1 MKKNIEKETNP
12 TFNRFKNNLLK
23 WKDSKD
29 RVKIIF
35 QLISIFLSILIMI
48 LCSLISYDSEV
59 SKSIAEELVD
69 NFETGFFMDF
79 SDIDIGEKVKF
90 GKWQGTVKG
99 CGIIKNGQKQAARL
113 GEGEKCENGEFIE
126 MIPYQDIDTYKEL
139 TLYGIK
145 KGRYLDLLYD
155 GSIIKKNQNE
165 NDCPEG
171 KKKLCGYIDTLQNR
185 LCINNNT
192 KCPVSYIK
200 IQENEPEPD
209 VDNLITIN
217 GSDINFYYSN
227 DPYSN
232 GEIPYILN
240 SFKIAGVKMCAL
252 PNLYYSTLSLHN
264 LDRNK
269 NKYSS
274 NCTLNDYSQKVIEDI
289 KRYNFLDEVDNYELY
304 EENNIIEKIMN
315 SKLINYGFNID
326 DYIDNKLYLYTR
338 SHFGFDV
345 NCLKKMNFSEE
356 NLIYIYSRGEK
367 MLHYGN
373 WNYFVIIIIFFS
385 ITNFF
390 SFSGYFSPNLI
401 SLETLIKYFVIFVSS
416 FSLLIYSYFAID
428 YDDYYSHEMTC
439 SDFITNDNY
448 NIMIYKVQRS
458 GFIIK
463 LTFIIYL
470 LLFINILFSI
480 KYVYIIKLINKC
492 NKKKIFK
499 KSQFDNNNNN
509 IIKNLE
515 TKEPFIN
522 KNINKENDNNSNI
535 ELTEIKNNINKELKK
550 NQEISEDKKK
560 ENDNIL
566 NNEDKNFVNEKKE
579 KIPLNDNFM
588 INTEKKFNK
597 IADDKINELMS
608 QFYYVE
614 DKIPFNEDN
623 FYSLIQ
629 EKNDL
634 SSEENNEKINQ
645 LILNISQNKSNEYN
659 NILVPKLPS
668 WKKTKQEIELQINNK
683 CNEFYNKIFNN
694 ENYKEKIIFDMK
706 ELDDSINSL
715 NLFNQIK
722 KNKFKEIENLI
733 NQIKQNTKD
742 RINNK
747 KNELSI
753 WDDQKEKLISQGI
766 QIMVE
771 KSKENLNTKN
781 ENDLIQILINEIK
794 NYPKFFDSCKNENQI
809 DEIIKQLKIK
819 AKPIVNDY
827 IKKVNE
833 TEEKEEKEKKAQA
846 QYFPRTPY
854 KGVSL
859 VDGLVAIGANHT
871 YDYRAKIA
879 ARNGIQGYNGSS
891 SQNTYLLNLLKN
903 GKLLRP

>member
-1 MKKNIEKETNP
+1 
-12 TFNRFKNNLLK
+12 
-23 WKDSKD
+23 
-29 RVKIIF
+29 
-35 QLISIFLSILIMI
+35 
-48 LCSLISYDSEV
+48 
-59 SKSIAEELVD
+59 
-69 NFETGFFMDF
+69 
-79 SDIDIGEKVKF
+79 
-90 GKWQGTVKG
+90 
-99 CGIIKNGQKQAARL
+99 
-113 GEGEKCENGEFIE
+113 
-126 MIPYQDIDTYKEL
+126 
-139 TLYGIK
+139 
-145 KGRYLDLLYD
+145 
-155 GSIIKKNQNE
+155 
-165 NDCPEG
+165 
-171 KKKLCGYIDTLQNR
+171 
-185 LCINNNT
+185 
-192 KCPVSYIK
+192 
-200 IQENEPEPD
+200 
-209 VDNLITIN
+209 
-217 GSDINFYYSN
+217 
-227 DPYSN
+227 
-232 GEIPYILN
+232 
-240 SFKIAGVKMCAL
+240 
-252 PNLYYSTLSLHN
+252 
-264 LDRNK
+264 
-269 NKYSS
+269 
-274 NCTLNDYSQKVIEDI
+274 
-289 KRYNFLDEVDNYELY
+289 
-304 EENNIIEKIMN
+304 
-315 SKLINYGFNID
+315 
-326 DYIDNKLYLYTR
+326 
-338 SHFGFDV
+338 
-345 NCLKKMNFSEE
+345 
-356 NLIYIYSRGEK
+356 
-367 MLHYGN
+367 
-373 WNYFVIIIIFFS
+373 
-385 ITNFF
+385 
-390 SFSGYFSPNLI
+390 
-401 SLETLIKYFVIFVSS
+401 
-416 FSLLIYSYFAID
+416 
-428 YDDYYSHEMTC
+428 
-439 SDFITNDNY
+439 
-448 NIMIYKVQRS
+448 
-458 GFIIK
+458 
-463 LTFIIYL
+463 
-470 LLFINILFSI
+470 
-480 KYVYIIKLINKC
+480 
-492 NKKKIFK
+492 
-499 KSQFDNNNNN
+499 
-509 IIKNLE
+509 
-515 TKEPFIN
+515 
-522 KNINKENDNNSNI
+522 
-535 ELTEIKNNINKELKK
+535 
-550 NQEISEDKKK
+550 
-560 ENDNIL
+560 
-566 NNEDKNFVNEKKE
+566 
-579 KIPLNDNFM
+579 M

-634 SSEENNEKINQ
+634 SPEEKNEKINQ

-683 CNEFYNKIFNN
+683 CNEFYNNIFNN

-833 TEEKEEKEKKAQA
+833 TEEKEEKEKKEKEEKEKKEKEEKERKAQA